1 MIAYLDAG
9 SGSMI
14 VGVVAAGAAGV
25 GVAVRSGLSR
35 FKRKGKGSD
44 DAAPA
49 DEVEG
54 TDDADDA
61 VEDTD
66 DADV

>member
-25 GVAVRSGLSR
+25 GVAVRSSLSR
-35 FKRKGKGSD
+35 FRRKGKS
-44 DAAPA
+44 A
-49 DEVEG
+49 DESPAEATGDETTV
-54 TDDADDA
+54 DDPAIDEPA
-61 VEDTD
+61 T
-66 DADV
+66 

>member
-35 FKRKGKGSD
+35 FRRKGKGP
-44 DAAPA
+44 DAAT
-49 DEVEG
+49 DEPG
-54 TDDADDA
+54 T
-61 VEDTD
+61 EDT
-66 DADV
+66 ADTAEVGEATEQTT

>member
-1 MIAYLDAG
+1 VIAYLDAG

-44 DAAPA
+44 AAPT
-49 DEVEG
+49 DEVEADG
-54 TDDADDA
+54 DDA
-61 VEDTD
+61 VEAPE
-66 DADV
+66 DADA

>member
-35 FKRKGKGSD
+35 FKRKGKGG
-44 DAAPA
+44 DA
-49 DEVEG
+49 DT
-54 TDDADDA
+54 TDDVATEADDA
-61 VEDTD
+61 VEATD
-66 DADV
+66 EADADA